1 MKSGGLVTL
10 NDDKYTEFM
19 LNGDR
24 DFDAILLYTTMG
36 NRYRCALCPWFLNCD
51 LTNSVTNREFGLVA
65 SAYDSQAEKANT
77 NVLFIRVPIDLA
89 PGVFQFH
96 EFTTAPIITF
106 LSATDRVT
114 KRVLICLFSSPAQ
127 LEQRLPAGLSCP
139 CRRHRFLRPFQ
150 DPHHRTLSLSLHSLQ
165 IPIHRFPWPQVI
177 IACLFVFGLPLAA
190 FIYLFQY
197 ERVYS
202 LLGNYRIYLVISLLV
217 YESWKRGN

>member
-1 MKSGGLVTL
+1 M
-10 NDDKYTEFM
+10 
-19 LNGDR
+19 
-24 DFDAILLYTTMG
+24 
-36 NRYRCALCPWFLNCD
+36 
-51 LTNSVTNREFGLVA
+51 A

-150 DPHHRTLSLSLHSLQ
+150 DPHHRTLSLSAFSPDPHPS
-165 IPIHRFPWPQVI
+165 F
-177 IACLFVFGLPLAA
+177 PLAA
-190 FIYLFQY
+190 SDYRLSLRFWTSSRRFYLPFPIRTRLFAPRKLPNLPRHLPP
-197 ERVYS
+197 RV
-202 LLGNYRIYLVISLLV
+202 
-217 YESWKRGN
+217 